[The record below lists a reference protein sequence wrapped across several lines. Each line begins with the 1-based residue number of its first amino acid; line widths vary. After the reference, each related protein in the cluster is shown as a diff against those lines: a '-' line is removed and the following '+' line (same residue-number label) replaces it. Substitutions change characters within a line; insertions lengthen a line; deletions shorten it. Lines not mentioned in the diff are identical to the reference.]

1 MYLCSDF
8 KIEVMVV
15 NSIGFLLFFIVVFS
29 VYYLPVSKRHPRF
42 QNLWL
47 LLSSYFF
54 YGVADWLMV
63 PLLIGAT
70 AVFYALGLWLKSEMD
85 KQYRKKASLL
95 TTLGVC
101 IGIGLLLYFKYLN
114 FFAESFAELLSAIGL
129 RATWTTLNIVLPIG
143 VSFFTFK
150 LISYIIEIHREH
162 ILPSKDFI
170 EFATY
175 IAFFPT
181 LLSGPIDRP
190 NTFIPQLRKSHSLD
204 RYQAIDGCRQILWG
218 LFTKVCIADHLALA
232 TDYVWADYSHQ
243 AGSTLLI
250 WTLLYT
256 MQIYTDFDG
265 YSNMAIGVGKILG
278 FNITRNFSHP
288 LLARNI
294 AEFWRNWHISLTSW
308 ITDYVFMPLNIAFR
322 NMANWGVMLAVTINI
337 VLIGL
342 WHGANWT
349 FGLFGL
355 YHAML
360 YVPLVL
366 SGAFGKNKKLRPN
379 DHGWPKLKDFSKMVT
394 NYVLVSL
401 GFIIFYASSVADAFR
416 FFSGIIS
423 TSLFSMPELP
433 VKKITLLF
441 ILIVLILEWT
451 TRKKEYALQVQ
462 KENIDKQL
470 WKLIVFDYIVVAII
484 IWFGNFESSQFIYF
498 QF

>member
-1 MYLCSDF
+1 
-8 KIEVMVV
+8 MVV
-15 NSIGFLLFFIVVFS
+15 NSVRFLLFFIVVFT
-29 VYYLPVSKRHPRF
+29 VYYLPVSKKHPRF

-54 YGVADWLMV
+54 YGVADWTMV

-70 AVFYALGLWLKSEMD
+70 LVFYGLGAWLKSEMR
-85 KQYRKKASLL
+85 KQHHKNASRL
-95 TTLGVC
+95 TTFGVC
-101 IGIGLLLYFKYLN
+101 LGIGLLLYFKYLN
-114 FFAESFAELLSAIGL
+114 FFAESFAELLSSIGL
-129 RATWTTLNIVLPIG
+129 KATWTTLNIVLPIG

-162 ILPSKDFI
+162 IEPSKDFV

-175 IAFFPT
+175 IAFFPA

-190 NTFIPQLRKSHSLD
+190 NTFIPQLRRSHSLD
-204 RYQAIDGCRQILWG
+204 YDQAVDGCRQILWG
-218 LFTKVCIADHLALA
+218 MFTKICIADHLAIL
-232 TDYVWADYSHQ
+232 TDIIWADYGSQ
-243 AGSTLLI
+243 SGSTLLI

-278 FNITRNFSHP
+278 FNITRNFNHP

-322 NMANWGVMLAVTINI
+322 NLANWGVMLAVVINI

-366 SGAFGKNKKLRPN
+366 SGSFGKNKKLRPN
-379 DHGWPKLKDFSKMVT
+379 EYGLPKLEDFWKMLA
-394 NYVLVSL
+394 NFFFVSL
-401 GFIIFYASSVADAFR
+401 GFIIFHAESITDAFR
-416 FFSGIIS
+416 FFSGILS
-423 TSLFSMPELP
+423 TSLFTMPSLP
-433 VKKITLLF
+433 LKKATMVF

-451 TRKKEYALQVQ
+451 TRKKEHPLQFSTDGIFKYSAVRYLVYSVISLMLFLFAG
-462 KENIDKQL
+462 E
-470 WKLIVFDYIVVAII
+470 V
-484 IWFGNFESSQFIYF
+484 ETFIYF

>member
-1 MYLCSDF
+1 
-8 KIEVMVV
+8 MVV
-15 NSIGFLLFFIVVFS
+15 NSVRFLFFFVVVFTI
-29 VYYLPVSKRHPRF
+29 YYLPVSRRHPRF

-54 YGVADWLMV
+54 YGVADWTMV
-63 PLLIGAT
+63 PLLVGAT
-70 AVFYALGLWLKSEMD
+70 AVFYGLGLWLRREMD
-85 KQYRKKASLL
+85 QQHQKNASRL
-95 TTLGVC
+95 TTLSVC
-101 IGIGLLLYFKYLN
+101 LGIGLLLYFKYLN
-114 FFAESFAELLSAIGL
+114 FFAESFAELLSCIGFK
-129 RATWTTLNIVLPIG
+129 ATWTTLNIVLPIG

-162 ILPSKDFI
+162 IQPSKDFI

-190 NTFIPQLRKSHSLD
+190 NTFIPQLRRSHSLD
-204 RYQAIDGCRQILWG
+204 YAQAVDGCRQILWG
-218 LFTKVCIADHLALA
+218 MFTKICIADHLAIV
-232 TDYVWADYSHQ
+232 TDYVWADYSSQ
-243 AGSTLLI
+243 SGSTLLI
-250 WTLLYT
+250 WTMLYT

-265 YSNMAIGVGKILG
+265 YSNMAIGVGKLLG
-278 FNITRNFSHP
+278 FNITRNFNHP

-322 NMANWGVMLAVTINI
+322 NLDKWGVLLAVTINI

-366 SGAFGKNKKLRPN
+366 SGSFGKNKKLRPN
-379 DHGWPKLKDFSKMVT
+379 DYGLPKLKDFSKMLL
-394 NYVLVSL
+394 NFFLVSL
-401 GFIIFYASSVADAFR
+401 GFIIFYADSVTDAFG
-416 FFSGIIS
+416 FFSGILSS
-423 TSLFSMPELP
+423 TLFSMPEIP
-433 VKKITLLF
+433 VKKLTLLF
-441 ILIVLILEWT
+441 IFVVLILEWM
-451 TRKKEYALQVQ
+451 TRKKEHPLQLPSSGIFKYA
-462 KENIDKQL
+462 
-470 WKLIVFDYIVVAII
+470 IVRYMLYASICLLLFLFAGEV
-484 IWFGNFESSQFIYF
+484 ETFIYF